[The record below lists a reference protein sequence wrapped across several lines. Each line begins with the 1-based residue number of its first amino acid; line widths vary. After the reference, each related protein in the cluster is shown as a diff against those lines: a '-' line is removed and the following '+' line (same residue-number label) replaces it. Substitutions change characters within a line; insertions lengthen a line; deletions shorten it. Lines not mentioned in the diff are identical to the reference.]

1 MDRDIIKKQNRPP
14 AGVQVR
20 LAALQ
25 PDRYL
30 LRALGRVY
38 EFREQGDK
46 ALCLTITIGRLVV
59 QVLSG
64 PCADTKALRTTGR
77 LGTDVTRIF
86 PPQAETV
93 PWPPPK
99 PLDDASLLT
108 LVSTSAW
115 GGSPSE
121 NDDAADCSSS

>member
-59 QVLSG
+59 QVLGG
-64 PCADTKALRTTGR
+64 PGADTKALRATGI
-77 LGTDVTRIF
+77 LGTDVIRIF

-93 PWPPPK
+93 PWPPK
-99 PLDDASLLT
+99 PLDDESLLT
-108 LVSTSAW
+108 LAQTSAW

-121 NDDAADCSSS
+121 NDDAANCSSS